1 MANPGT
7 SILRDGKMASNNTL
21 YFVGCMSSYRTK
33 SIAKATKKILEST
46 GTDYITL
53 GPEEKCCGS
62 VLLRT
67 GQVDEARELAKSNI
81 EMIRSKEVGTVLAS
95 CPGCYLAF
103 TQDYP
108 TLAGELGIRVIHT
121 TEFLE
126 KLMVEGRLP
135 ITRLPWKATYENDET
150 STEGFP
156 LKATYHDPCHLGRW
170 SGIYDPPRNILKSI
184 PQLELVEMFFNRA
197 DAWCCGAGAG
207 VMSLS
212 GEYAKAIASERLD
225 QADKTGARALVSAC
239 PFCKYNFEQAA
250 KGREKPMEVYD
261 VVEVVASA
269 IESGGRK

>member
-1 MANPGT
+1 M
-7 SILRDGKMASNNTL
+7 RDGKTASTKSIL

-33 SIAKATKKILEST
+33 SIAKATKKILDST

-53 GPEEKCCGS
+53 GPEEKCYGS

-81 EMIRSKEVGTVLAS
+81 EMIRSKEVSTVLAS

-108 TLAGELGIRVIHT
+108 SLAGELGVKVVHT

-126 KLMVEGRLP
+126 KLMAEGKLP
-135 ITRLPWKATYENDET
+135 ITGLPWRATNENGKL

-212 GEYAKAIASERLD
+212 GEYAKAIASERLN
-225 QADKTGARALVSAC
+225 QADKTGARVLVSAC

-250 KGREKPMEVYD
+250 KGREKTMEVYD

-269 IESGGRK
+269 IESGGK